1 MPPDDPFEPITDCS
15 LVRYSEICRDLVRY
29 GSGAPSAAAAVL
41 AAHGLGA
48 GEWAEIHR
56 GWTDRIRASEVVRV
70 AFREHYARDLA
81 RD

>member
-1 MPPDDPFEPITDCS
+1 
-15 LVRYSEICRDLVRY
+15 VRH